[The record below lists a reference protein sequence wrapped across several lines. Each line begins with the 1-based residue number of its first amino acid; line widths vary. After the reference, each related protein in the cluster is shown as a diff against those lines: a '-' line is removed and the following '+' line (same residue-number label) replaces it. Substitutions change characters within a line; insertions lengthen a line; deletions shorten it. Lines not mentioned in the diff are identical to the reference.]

1 METEDKFLK
10 IGETNSE
17 YDVIIIGAGPA
28 GMFAAYELAEVQPLR
43 ILIVDMGR
51 DIDKRLCPMKSQ
63 TYCMH
68 CTPCDIMCGA
78 GGCGTFSDGTLNLRP
93 DVGGDLAALT
103 GDQTEAWE
111 LVEKVDR
118 VFLKFGAPQGALLTE
133 GPEIEELKRRAASVG
148 ARFIEIKQRHIG
160 SDNAPA
166 VIGQFKQD
174 LVNKGVDFLLETE
187 VEDLLIKEK
196 AAKGIILSD
205 GQIIRARYVL
215 LAPGRRGCNWISE
228 MVDKNGIEASYGG
241 IDIGVRVEVPAIVM
255 DPVTKINRDPKFHIQ
270 SRRYDDFVRTFC
282 TNRRGFVVKE
292 EYQGFIATNGHS
304 MANKESE
311 NTNFAFLVR
320 VELTEPMENTTKY
333 AVSIAKLATTIG
345 GGKPVLQRM
354 GDLRRGRRSTKER
367 IARNLVVNTLKDVTP
382 GDISMALP
390 HRIVMDIIE
399 GLETLNEIIPG
410 VTSDSTLLYAP
421 EVKFYAMHLNVNRQ
435 METSIKNLFAAGD
448 GAGLSRDIVNAA
460 ATGIMAAEGII
471 EKEKAEKGAERKAKR
486 SEEKGAEK
494 EAEKGAEEEQ
504 KKQKMSRKSKRRT
517 DEETK

>member
-1 METEDKFLK
+1 MDNEDKLSER
-10 IGETNSE
+10 GERNLD
-17 YDVIIIGAGPA
+17 YDVIIVGSGPA
-28 GMFAAYELAEVQPLR
+28 GMFAAYELAELKSLK

-51 DIDKRLCPMKSQ
+51 DIDERLCPMKTQ

-68 CTPCDIMCGA
+68 CTPCDIMCGV

-93 DVGGDLAALT
+93 DIGGDLAALT
-103 GDQTEAWE
+103 GDQTEAWK
-111 LVEKVDR
+111 LVERVDT

-166 VIGQFKQD
+166 VIGRFKRN
-174 LVNKGVDFLLETE
+174 LVDKGVNFLLETE
-187 VEDLLIKEK
+187 VRDLLIEEK
-196 AAKGIILSD
+196 TCRGIILSD
-205 GQIIRARYVL
+205 GRELQASYVL
-215 LAPGRRGCNWISE
+215 LSPGRRGSNWISDMIE
-228 MVDKNGIEASYGG
+228 KHEIEARYGG
-241 IDIGVRVEVPAIVM
+241 IDIGVRVEVPAIIM

-282 TNRRGFVVKE
+282 TNMRGFVVKE
-292 EYQGFIATNGHS
+292 EYEGFIATNGHS
-304 MANKESE
+304 LANTESE

-320 VELTEPMENTTKY
+320 VELTEPIENTTKY
-333 AVSIAKLATTIG
+333 ARSIAKLATTIG

-367 IARNLVVNTLKDVTP
+367 LAKNLVINTLKDVTP

-410 VTSDSTLLYAP
+410 VASDSTLLYAP
-421 EVKFYAMHLNVNRQ
+421 EVKFYAMHLKVDRQ

-460 ATGIMAAEGII
+460 ATGIMAAEGIMKMI
-471 EKEKAEKGAERKAKR
+471 KREKGVKTR
-486 SEEKGAEK
+486 SRE
-494 EAEKGAEEEQ
+494 
-504 KKQKMSRKSKRRT
+504 SINKSKQGTEGRA
-517 DEETK
+517 KVK

>member
-1 METEDKFLK
+1 MDNENRFSKEE
-10 IGETNSE
+10 ETNLD
-17 YDVIIIGAGPA
+17 YDVIIVGAGPA
-28 GMFAAYELAEVQPLR
+28 GMFAAYELAELKQLR
-43 ILIVDMGR
+43 ILVVDMGR
-51 DIDKRLCPMKSQ
+51 DIDERLCPMKTQ

-68 CTPCDIMCGA
+68 CTPCDIMCGV

-93 DVGGDLAALT
+93 DVGGDLASLT
-103 GDQTEAWE
+103 GDQTEAWK
-111 LVEKVDR
+111 LVERVDE

-166 VIGQFKQD
+166 VIGRFKQN
-174 LVNKGVDFLLETE
+174 LVNKGVNFLLETE
-187 VEDLLIKEK
+187 VKDLLIEEETC
-196 AAKGIILSD
+196 KGIILSD
-205 GQIIRARYVL
+205 GQELRASYVL
-215 LAPGRRGCNWISE
+215 LSPGRRGCNWVSE
-228 MVDKNGIEASYGG
+228 MIEKHDIEARYGG

-270 SRRYDDFVRTFC
+270 TRRYDDFVRTFC
-282 TNRRGFVVKE
+282 TNMRGFVVKE
-292 EYQGFIATNGHS
+292 EYEGFIATNGHS
-304 MANKESE
+304 LANAESE

-320 VELTEPMENTTKY
+320 IELTEPIENTTKY
-333 AVSIAKLATTIG
+333 ARSIAKLATTIG

-367 IARNLVVNTLKDVTP
+367 LAKNLVVNTLKDVTP

-399 GLETLNEIIPG
+399 GLEILNEIIPG

-421 EVKFYAMHLNVNRQ
+421 EVKFYAMHLKVDRQ

-460 ATGIMAAEGII
+460 ATGILAAEGIMKMVKE
-471 EKEKAEKGAERKAKR
+471 EKEV
-486 SEEKGAEK
+486 
-494 EAEKGAEEEQ
+494 EAE
-504 KKQKMSRKSKRRT
+504 SR
-517 DEETK
+517 E

>member
-1 METEDKFLK
+1 MLK
-10 IGETNSE
+10 IPGVLLIGNKNQTIEKERIDSA
-17 YDVIIIGAGPA
+17 YDVVIIGAGPA
-28 GMFAAYELAEVQPLR
+28 GMFAAYELAAGKLK
-43 ILIVDMGR
+43 ILVIDMGK
-51 DIDKRLCPMKSQ
+51 DIDKRLCPMKNQS
-63 TYCMH
+63 YCMH
-68 CTPCDIMCGA
+68 CTPCEIMCGV

-93 DVGGDLAALT
+93 DIGGDLAALT

-111 LVEKVDR
+111 LVDRVDK

-166 VIGQFKQD
+166 VIGRFKQD
-174 LVNKGVDFLLETE
+174 LVDKGVDFLIETE
-187 VEDLLIKEK
+187 VHDLLIEEETC
-196 AAKGIILSD
+196 KGVILS
-205 GQIIRARYVL
+205 GGKVIRSRYVVL
-215 LAPGRRGCNWISE
+215 SPGRRGCNWVSE
-228 MVDKNGIEASYGG
+228 MIEKRGIEARYGG
-241 IDIGVRVEVPAIVM
+241 IDIGVRVEVPAIIM

-282 TNRRGFVVKE
+282 TNKRGFVVKE
-292 EYQGFIATNGHS
+292 EYEDFIATNGHS
-304 MANKESE
+304 MTNKESE
-311 NTNFAFLVR
+311 NTNFAFLVHI
-320 VELTEPMENTTKY
+320 ELTEPMENTTRY
-333 AVSIAKLATTIG
+333 ARSIAKLATTIG

-367 IARNLVVNTLKDVTP
+367 LAKNLVINTLKDVTP

-410 VTSDSTLLYAP
+410 VASDSTLLYAP
-421 EVKFYAMHLNVNRQ
+421 EVKFYAMHLKVDRR

-460 ATGIMAAEGII
+460 ATGIMAAEGIL
-471 EKEKAEKGAERKAKR
+471 KKV
-486 SEEKGAEK
+486 EED
-494 EAEKGAEEEQ
+494 
-504 KKQKMSRKSKRRT
+504 KK
-517 DEETK
+517 

>member
-1 METEDKFLK
+1 MDNENQFSEK
-10 IGETNSE
+10 GEINSD

-28 GMFAAYELAEVQPLR
+28 GMFAAYELAEDQLLK

-51 DIDKRLCPMKSQ
+51 DIEKRLCPMKTQ

-68 CTPCDIMCGA
+68 CTPCDIMCGV

-93 DVGGDLAALT
+93 DIGGDLAALT
-103 GDQTEAWE
+103 GEQTEAWE
-111 LVEKVDR
+111 LVERVDK
-118 VFLKFGAPQGALLTE
+118 VFLKFGAPQGALRTE
-133 GPEIEELKRRAASVG
+133 GPEIEDLKRRAASVG

-166 VIGQFKQD
+166 VIGRFKQD
-174 LVNKGVDFLLETE
+174 LVNKGVDFLLET
-187 VEDLLIKEK
+187 VVKDLLVGEGTC
-196 AAKGIILSD
+196 KGIILSG
-205 GQIIRARYVL
+205 GQVIHASYVL
-215 LAPGRRGCNWISE
+215 LSPGRRGCNWVSDMIE
-228 MVDKNGIEASYGG
+228 KHGIEARYGG

-255 DPVTKINRDPKFHIQ
+255 DPVTRINRDPKFHIQ

-282 TNRRGFVVKE
+282 TNMRGFVVKE
-292 EYQGFIATNGHS
+292 EYEGFIATNGHS
-304 MANKESE
+304 MANTESE

-320 VELTEPMENTTKY
+320 IELTEPMENTTKY
-333 AVSIAKLATTIG
+333 ARSIAKLATTIG

-367 IARNLVVNTLKDVTP
+367 IAKNLVINTLKDVTP

-421 EVKFYAMHLNVNRQ
+421 EVKFYAMHLKVDRQ

-471 EKEKAEKGAERKAKR
+471 KREKMEEGTKAETKGETKEK
-486 SEEKGAEK
+486 
-494 EAEKGAEEEQ
+494 
-504 KKQKMSRKSKRRT
+504 T
-517 DEETK
+517 

>member
-1 METEDKFLK
+1 MDTGDQSSKESEL
-10 IGETNSE
+10 NSK

-28 GMFAAYELAEVQPLR
+28 GMFAAYELSEVQTLK

-51 DIDKRLCPMKSQ
+51 DIEKRLCYMK
-63 TYCMH
+63 TNAYCMH
-68 CTPCDIMCGA
+68 CTPCDIMCGV

-93 DVGGDLAALT
+93 DIGGDLASLT
-103 GDQTEAWE
+103 GDQTEAWD
-111 LVEKVDR
+111 LVERVDSI
-118 VFLKFGAPQGALLTE
+118 FLKFGAPQVALTTE

-166 VIGQFKQD
+166 VIGRFKQY
-174 LVNKGVDFLLETE
+174 LVDRGIEFLLETE
-187 VEDLLIKEK
+187 VEELLIEEG
-196 AAKGIILSD
+196 AIKGIILSD
-205 GQIIRARYVL
+205 GGIIHARFVL
-215 LAPGRRGCNWISE
+215 LSPGRRGCNWVSE
-228 MVDKNGIEASYGG
+228 MIEKHGIEARYGG

-255 DPVTKINRDPKFHIQ
+255 EPVTRINRDPKFHIQ

-292 EYQGFIATNGHS
+292 EYEDFIATNGHS
-304 MANKESE
+304 MTNVESE
-311 NTNFAFLVR
+311 NTNFAFLVHI
-320 VELTEPMENTTKY
+320 ELTEPIENTTKY
-333 AVSIAKLATTIG
+333 ARSIAKLATTIG

-367 IARNLVVNTLKDVTP
+367 IAKNLVVNTLKEVTP

-421 EVKFYAMHLNVNRQ
+421 EVKFYAMHLKVDRQ
-435 METSIKNLFAAGD
+435 METSIRNLFAAGD

-460 ATGIMAAEGII
+460 ATGMMAAEGII
-471 EKEKAEKGAERKAKR
+471 KKVLVEK
-486 SEEKGAEK
+486 
-494 EAEKGAEEEQ
+494 EQ
-504 KKQKMSRKSKRRT
+504 KK
-517 DEETK
+517 E

>member
-1 METEDKFLK
+1 MGHYFMDTGNQFSEKSE
-10 IGETNSE
+10 INSG
-17 YDVIIIGAGPA
+17 YDVIIIGSGPA
-28 GMFAAYELAEVQPLR
+28 GMFAAHELSAVQALK
-43 ILIVDMGR
+43 ILVVDMGR
-51 DIDKRLCPMKSQ
+51 DIEKRLCYMKTN

-68 CTPCDIMCGA
+68 CTPCDIMCGV

-118 VFLKFGAPQGALLTE
+118 IFLEFGAPQGALLTE

-166 VIGQFKQD
+166 VIGRFKQY

-187 VEDLLIKEK
+187 VKDLVVEEG
-196 AAKGIILSD
+196 AATGIILS
-205 GQIIRARYVL
+205 GGRIIHARYVL
-215 LAPGRRGCNWISE
+215 LSPGRRGCNWVSE
-228 MVDKNGIEASYGG
+228 MIEKHGIEARYGG

-255 DPVTKINRDPKFHIQ
+255 EPVTRINRDPKFHIQ
-270 SRRYDDFVRTFC
+270 SHRYDDFVRTFC

-292 EYQGFIATNGHS
+292 EYEDFIATNGHS
-304 MANKESE
+304 MTNVESE

-320 VELTEPMENTTKY
+320 IELTEPMENTTKY
-333 AVSIAKLATTIG
+333 ARSIAKLATTIG
-345 GGKPVLQRM
+345 GGRPVLQRM

-367 IARNLVVNTLKDVTP
+367 ISKNLVVNTLKDVTP

-421 EVKFYAMHLNVNRQ
+421 EVKFYAMHLKVDRQ

-471 EKEKAEKGAERKAKR
+471 KKAL
-486 SEEKGAEK
+486 AEK
-494 EAEKGAEEEQ
+494 E
-504 KKQKMSRKSKRRT
+504 
-517 DEETK
+517 TKEGIRLE